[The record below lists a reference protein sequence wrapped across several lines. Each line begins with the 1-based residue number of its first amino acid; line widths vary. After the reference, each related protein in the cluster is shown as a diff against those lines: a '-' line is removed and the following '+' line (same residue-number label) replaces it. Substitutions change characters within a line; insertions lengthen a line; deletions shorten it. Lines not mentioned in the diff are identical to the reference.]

1 MDCTRLRLREDRN
14 DFVKS
19 CLRDCPEFP
28 VIHSQGQASLFLDV
42 LPKEK

>member
-19 CLRDCPEFP
+19 LPP
-28 VIHSQGQASLFLDV
+28 GGGIALVIHSRGQASPFLDV